1 MEHLMA
7 DIVVG
12 YDGSAGAQAALALA
26 LDAARA
32 LEDRVVVA
40 FGFRDPLVG
49 GENADLI
56 AALKE
61 LGRSRLA
68 EAAARAREAG
78 IDVEQ
83 VVIGEDPAHALA
95 DLAAQRQARL
105 IVVGTRGAHP
115 LRGALLGST
124 PHKLLQISRTPV
136 LVVPVAT

>member
-1 MEHLMA
+1 MEQLMA

-56 AALKE
+56 AALQE

-78 IDVEQ
+78 IEVEQ
-83 VVIGEDPAHALA
+83 VVIAEDPAHALA
-95 DLAAQRQARL
+95 DLAVQRQARL
-105 IVVGTRGAHP
+105 IVVGTRGEHP

-124 PHKLLQISRTPV
+124 PHKLLQITRTPV
-136 LVVPVAT
+136 LVVPAVT

>member
-1 MEHLMA
+1 MA
-7 DIVVG
+7 DILVG

-56 AALKE
+56 AALQE

-83 VVIGEDPAHALA
+83 VVIAEDPAQALA
-95 DLAAQRQARL
+95 DLADQRQARL
-105 IVVGTRGAHP
+105 IVVGTRGEHP

-136 LVVPVAT
+136 LVVPAVT